1 MTNSNN
7 IRYQTET
14 EYENENEI
22 KREIVTVMTEN
33 CV

>member
-14 EYENENEI
+14 EYENEIE
-22 KREIVTVMTEN
+22 REIVTVMTEN